1 MTLLLK
7 AENLKKSFAAL
18 EAVCG
23 ISLSVARGE
32 ILGFLGPNGAGKTT
46 TMKMLT
52 GFLVPDHGRVEICG
66 LDMTRAPIAAKSKF
80 GYLPE
85 GAPLFGDMTTKD
97 FLHFIATA
105 RGLSG
110 RTRATAVA
118 GVTDDFHL
126 QDVLHQ
132 RIETLSKGF
141 RRRVALAQALLHDP
155 EILILDEPT
164 DGLDPNQKR
173 ETRAL
178 LSARAKSTAIVISTH
193 ILEEVET
200 LCSRCLIIHK
210 GRIVADESPEVLK
223 MRSRY
228 FGAAVMRASN
238 AHALEVAKEVKTI
251 SSVAAVETRAEKDVT
266 VIIALAV
273 RGREPA
279 SAIAG
284 LARAKGWT
292 LEGPYTDP
300 GRLDDVF
307 ASLTRSETVERRS

>member
-1 MTLLLK
+1 MSFLLK
-7 AENLKKSFAAL
+7 AEGLKKSFAAV
-18 EAVCG
+18 EAVRD
-23 ISLSVARGE
+23 ISLSVAKGE

-52 GFLVPDHGRVEICG
+52 GFLVPDKGHVEICG
-66 LDMTRAPIAAKSKF
+66 LDVHRSPIAAKSKF

-85 GAPLFGDMTTKD
+85 GAPLFGDMTTGA
-97 FLHFIATA
+97 FLRFMATV

-110 RTRATAVA
+110 VARNKAVA
-118 GVTDDFHL
+118 SVTDDFHL
-126 QDVLHQ
+126 QGVLHQ

-173 ETRAL
+173 ETRTL

-210 GRIVADESPEVLK
+210 GKIVVDASPDALK

-228 FGAAVMRASN
+228 FGAAVMRVPNAS
-238 AHALEVAKEVKTI
+238 ASEIAKAVESI
-251 SSVAAVETRAEKDVT
+251 SSVAAVEVRPEKDLT

-273 RGREPA
+273 KGREPA
-279 SAIAG
+279 GAIAG

-292 LEGPYTDP
+292 LEGPYTDS
-300 GRLDDVF
+300 GRLDDIF
-307 ASLTRSETVERRS
+307 ATLTRSDFVEQ